1 MKLVE
6 RGFPSDPVK
15 VWKESQ
21 KKSIAVIEETDSESQ
36 SETSSVSSISGSSTS
51 GPDYGYLLSMAILSL
66 SKEKKDE
73 LLKQRDDKVTLLL
86 ACRSTSFGRY
96 SEPMSTS
103 FKLKNIYY
111 YSGSRT
117 YALWNASVYCCA
129 N

>member
-36 SETSSVSSISGSSTS
+36 SETSSVSSTSSSSTS

-86 ACRSTSFGRY
+86 ACRSIF
-96 SEPMSTS
+96 
-103 FKLKNIYY
+103 LD
-111 YSGSRT
+111 
-117 YALWNASVYCCA
+117 
-129 N
+129 

>member
-36 SETSSVSSISGSSTS
+36 SETSSVSSTSGSSTS
-51 GPDYGYLLSMAILSL
+51 GPDYGYLLGMAIVSL

-86 ACRSTSFGRY
+86 VCRSIFLDKRRKTHRLGRF
-96 SEPMSTS
+96 STS
-103 FKLKNIYY
+103 EFFRAKRLFPFVLKL
-111 YSGSRT
+111 SATVRD
-117 YALWNASVYCCA
+117 
-129 N
+129 